1 MWDLPILWTDFFH
14 LFYYFIVYS
23 FMGWCMETCLVS
35 FNSKEFVNRGF
46 MNGPFCPIYGTGA
59 SAIYLFLTPLQDHPV
74 LVFFWGMLLATVIEY
89 GTSFV
94 MEKLFH
100 ARWWDY
106 SEKKYNLQGRVCL
119 SISLCW
125 GILSLIMLH
134 VFQPVVLRLVD
145 QIPAS
150 AGQWLGMG
158 IILYFMV
165 DIFITIKHVLKLNQT
180 LDMLTRI
187 RDDIVERLESSL
199 LYSTAEEARLR
210 LEQLSSSEVLEE
222 FSEKMAVKLES
233 GIENINQFKERME
246 HLKAE
251 LKALIDE
258 TRANLTIKSS
268 VEKRLLKAFPNYRS
282 TDYQKA
288 WDELKRHLMSRNK

>member
-1 MWDLPILWTDFFH
+1 
-14 LFYYFIVYS
+14 
-23 FMGWCMETCLVS
+23 METCLVS

-59 SAIYLFLTPLQDHPV
+59 SAIYLFLTPLQNHPAA
-74 LVFFWGMLLATVIEY
+74 VFFGGMLLATVIEY
-89 GTSFV
+89 VTSFV

-125 GILSLIMLH
+125 GGLSLIMLH

-145 QIPAS
+145 QIS
-150 AGQWLGMG
+150 YNAGRWLGMG
-158 IILYFMV
+158 IILYFV
-165 DIFITIKHVLKLNQT
+165 IDVFITIKHVLKLNQT
-180 LDMLTRI
+180 LGMLTRI
-187 RDDIVERLESSL
+187 RDDIVERMESSL

-233 GIENINQFKERME
+233 GIENMNQVKERME
-246 HLKAE
+246 HLKSE
-251 LKALIDE
+251 LKTLIDE
-258 TRANLTIKSS
+258 KRVNLTIRSS
-268 VEKRLLKAFPNYRS
+268 VEKRLLKAFPNYKP

-288 WDELKRHLMSRNK
+288 WEELKKHLISRKK